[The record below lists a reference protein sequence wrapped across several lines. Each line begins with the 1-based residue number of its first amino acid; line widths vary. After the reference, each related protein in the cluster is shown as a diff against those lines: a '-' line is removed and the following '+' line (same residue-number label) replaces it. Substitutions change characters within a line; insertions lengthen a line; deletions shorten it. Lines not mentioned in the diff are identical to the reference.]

1 MADNTKVLALE
12 PTASGG
18 VFVAPLGSAAPTD
31 ARTALDAA
39 FVDLGGVGED
49 GVTEQTDRNIEKKR
63 NWGGKVVKTL
73 QTEYSKIFTWVFL
86 ESTNADV
93 LRAIHHSSN
102 VSETAANSSH
112 GNILHVKHNV
122 KRPQKLSWVFDSYDS
137 ELDAMYRTYVPI
149 GQVLTTGDVKRVHT
163 DTIEYEVELEA
174 FEDENGDLSLDWLDD
189 GQLVTPVPPNWQ
201 ATTVY
206 AVGDYAKLVS
216 GNKELRCVS
225 AGTSG
230 SSAPTAPGL
239 GGYVAD
245 GTVIWQQISA

>member
-1 MADNTKVLALE
+1 MADNKKVLALE

-18 VFVAPLGSAAPTD
+18 VFVAPLGTAAPTS
-31 ARTALDAA
+31 ARSSLDVG
-39 FVDLGGVGED
+39 FIDLGGVGED

-86 ESTNADV
+86 ESVNADV
-93 LRAIHHSSN
+93 LKAIHNPSN
-102 VSETAANSSH
+102 VTVTSANSSH
-112 GNILHVKHNV
+112 GEQIQVKHNA
-122 KRPQKLSWVFDSYDS
+122 KRPHKLSWVFDSFDS
-137 ELDAMYRTYVPI
+137 ELEAMYRTYVPI

-174 FEDENGDLSLDWLDD
+174 FEDENGDCSIDWTDD
-189 GQLVTPVPPNWQ
+189 GQVVTPVPANWQ
-201 ATTVY
+201 ATHAYTV
-206 AVGDYAKLVS
+206 GEYAKLVS
-216 GNKELRCVS
+216 GNKELVCVA

-230 SSAPTAPGL
+230 ASAPTAPGL
-239 GGYVAD
+239 GGYVTD

>member
-1 MADNTKVLALE
+1 MADNTKFLALE

-63 NWGGKVVKTL
+63 NWGGKVVKTM
-73 QTEYSKIFTWVFL
+73 QTEVSKIFTWVFL
-86 ESTNADV
+86 ESTNEDV

-102 VSETAANSSH
+102 VSTTSANSSH
-112 GNILHVKHNV
+112 GNIIHVKHNV

-149 GQVLTTGDVKRVHT
+149 GQVLSTGDVKRVHS

-174 FEDENGDLSLDWLDD
+174 FEDSSGDFSHDWLDD
-189 GQLVTPVPPNWQ
+189 GQIVVPVPPNWTS
-201 ATTVY
+201 TTAY
-206 AVGDYAKLVS
+206 DEGDYAKLVS
-216 GNKELRCVS
+216 GKELLCVS

-230 SSAPTAPGL
+230 ASAPTAPGL
-239 GGYVAD
+239 GGYVTD
-245 GTVIWQQISA
+245 GTVIWKQISA